1 MLKKEQVVE
10 VVKEVLELGSKKEAE
25 AKLSE
30 IDTIVKAVAE
40 KLAVGDKARIGSFL
54 EVEFK
59 HVDAKTARNPKTGEA
74 ISVAEKDI
82 YKVKGT
88 KALNKAE

>member
-30 IDTIVKAVAE
+30 IDTI
-40 KLAVGDKARIGSFL
+40 S
-54 EVEFK
+54 
-59 HVDAKTARNPKTGEA
+59 
-74 ISVAEKDI
+74 
-82 YKVKGT
+82 
-88 KALNKAE
+88 